1 MNESSSATDTTITAG
16 SINGSGNGSSDR
28 SIFALLHAAHALEGK
43 LEAALEKAGLSS
55 PKFSVLSELVN
66 AREPLPL
73 SDLAA
78 RLSCVRSNMT
88 QLIDRLEAEGL
99 VQRVACPNDRRSVKA
114 EITYLGRE
122 RQAAGA
128 AEIDR
133 LHEEFAA
140 AVPAADRAAFER
152 LLKALE

>member
-1 MNESSSATDTTITAG
+1 MNDSGTDSTQTGRRPDRTIF
-16 SINGSGNGSSDR
+16 S
-28 SIFALLHAAHALEGK
+28 LLQAAHALEGK
-43 LEAALEKAGLSS
+43 VEAALEKAGLSS
-55 PKFSVLSELVN
+55 PKFSVLTELVN

-73 SDLAA
+73 SDLAS

-88 QLIDRLEAEGL
+88 QLVDRLQAEGL

-122 RQAAGA
+122 KQAAGA

-133 LHEEFAA
+133 LHEAFGS
-140 AVPAADRAAFER
+140 AVSPEDRDALER
-152 LLKALE
+152 MLKALK